1 MTTAKRAPA
10 APRLRYVPALDGLRA
25 VAVAAVLL
33 YHSDLS
39 GFRGGFLGVDVFF
52 VLSGYL
58 ITSILLAGRRQGGSL
73 GLRQFWLAR
82 ARRLLPAL
90 FLMLGV
96 TCAYTALFLPHEAAK
111 LRDDVVASL
120 GYVTNWHLVFGGESY
135 FEATGRPSMV
145 QHLWS
150 LAVEEQ
156 FYLLW
161 PLLLGVGLM
170 VFRRRT
176 ARLATAV
183 LVAAGASTLLMA
195 ALYDPMGDPS
205 RVYYGTDTHAMGLLV
220 GAALAL
226 AWPTWRLSW
235 KAGVGARPLLDLTG
249 VVALVGLV
257 WCFDNVT
264 EFDPGLYRG
273 GYLVFALLAGLVVA
287 IAVHPAATVFGALL
301 GGRPLRWIGMRSYGI
316 YLWHWPVYLVTRP
329 RLDVPLSGGA
339 LTTVRVAITV
349 VLAALSYRFVEMPV
363 RDGAVGRAVAAL
375 RARRDAHR
383 RRARVRLALA
393 GTGLTAGAA
402 LLVAGMAAASP
413 APRPPGLE
421 ADAVRVDV
429 TTTAAAPRTTA
440 RPKTDTTRTT
450 APPTTRAAPTTTAT
464 PTTATPT
471 TLPPATKITAI
482 GDSVML
488 GSRDALSAAFGPVL
502 QLDAAVS
509 RQAEDA
515 VKVAGL
521 LAAAGQLG
529 DRVVVHL
536 GTNGIIRPE
545 QFDELMRTLASVPR
559 VIVVNT
565 SVPRPWEAPVNE
577 LLAASVPN
585 YPNAVLLDWKTVS
598 AQHPEYFIEDGVHLN
613 PEGAAAYAAL
623 IAARV

>member
-58 ITSILLAGRRQGGSL
+58 ITSILVSGRRQGGSL

-111 LRDDVVASL
+111 LRDDALASL

-176 ARLATAV
+176 GRLATTL
-183 LVAAGASTLLMA
+183 LVAAGVSTLLMA
-195 ALYDPMGDPS
+195 TLYDSGADPS

-273 GYLVFALLAGLVVA
+273 GYLLFSLLAGLVVA

-349 VLAALSYRFVEMPV
+349 TLAALSYRFVEMPI
-363 RDGAVGRAVAAL
+363 RAGAVGHAVAAL
-375 RARRDAHR
+375 RARRAAHR
-383 RRARVRLALA
+383 RRARVRLAFV

-421 ADAVRVDV
+421 ADAVRVEV
-429 TTTAAAPRTTA
+429 TTTTPATTTTTT
-440 RPKTDTTRTT
+440 KTTKTT
-450 APPTTRAAPTTTAT
+450 APPATTAAPTTTT
-464 PTTATPT
+464 PPT
-471 TLPPATKITAI
+471 TLPPATKVTAI

-488 GSRDALSAAFGPVL
+488 GSQEALSAAFGPLL

-515 VKVAGL
+515 VRVAGL

-559 VIVVNT
+559 VVVVNT

-585 YPNAVLLDWKTVS
+585 YPNAVLLDWKTVA
-598 AQHPEYFIEDGVHLN
+598 AQHPEFFIEDGVHLN

-623 IAARV
+623 IAQQI

>member
-1 MTTAKRAPA
+1 MTTAKQAPA
-10 APRLRYVPALDGLRA
+10 ATRLRYVPALDGLRA
-25 VAVAAVLL
+25 VAVGAVLL
-33 YHSDLS
+33 YHSDLT

-58 ITSILLAGRRQGGSL
+58 ITSILLTGRRKSGSL
-73 GLRQFWLAR
+73 GLKQFWLAR

-96 TCAYTALFLPHEAAK
+96 TCAYTAIFLPHEAAK
-111 LRDDVVASL
+111 LRDDALAAL
-120 GYVTNWHLVFGGESY
+120 GYVTNWHLVFGGQSY

-161 PLLLGVGLM
+161 PLLLGGGLLI
-170 VFRRRT
+170 FRRHLG
-176 ARLATAV
+176 RLAAAV
-183 LVAAGASTLLMA
+183 MIAAGASTVLMA
-195 ALYDPMGDPS
+195 TLYDPAADPS

-226 AWPTWRLSW
+226 VWPAWRLSW

-257 WCFDNVT
+257 WCFDNVS

-273 GYLVFALLAGLVVA
+273 GYLLFALLAALVVA
-287 IAVHPAATVFGALL
+287 IAVHPAASVFGALL
-301 GGRPLRWIGMRSYGI
+301 GARPLRWIGMRSYGI

-329 RLDVPLSGGA
+329 GIDIPLTGGA
-339 LTTVRVAITV
+339 LTTLRVAITV
-349 VLAALSYRFVEMPV
+349 TLASLSYRFVEMPV
-363 RDGAVGRAVAAL
+363 RDGAVGRAIAAL
-375 RARRDAHR
+375 RARREVHR
-383 RRARVRLALA
+383 RRARVRLALV
-393 GTGLTAGAA
+393 GTGVTAGAA
-402 LLVAGMAAASP
+402 LLVVGMAAATP

-421 ADAVRVDV
+421 ADAVRIDV
-429 TTTAAAPRTTA
+429 TTTVPGATETTVAAATE
-440 RPKTDTTRTT
+440 TT
-450 APPTTRAAPTTTAT
+450 APPATAAPTTA
-464 PTTATPT
+464 APT
-471 TLPPATKITAI
+471 TLPPATRITAI

-488 GSRDALSAAFGPVL
+488 GSQGALSATFGPLL

-536 GTNGIIRPE
+536 GTNGVIRPE
-545 QFDELMRTLASVPR
+545 QFDELMRILAPVPR
-559 VIVVNT
+559 VIIVNT
-565 SVPRPWEAPVNE
+565 AVPRPWEAPVNA
-577 LLAASVPN
+577 LLATSVPS
-585 YPNAVLLDWKTVS
+585 YPNAVLLDWKTVA
-598 AQHPEYFIEDGVHLN
+598 AQHPEFFIEDGVHLK
-613 PEGAAAYAAL
+613 PEGASVYAAL
-623 IAARV
+623 IAQQM